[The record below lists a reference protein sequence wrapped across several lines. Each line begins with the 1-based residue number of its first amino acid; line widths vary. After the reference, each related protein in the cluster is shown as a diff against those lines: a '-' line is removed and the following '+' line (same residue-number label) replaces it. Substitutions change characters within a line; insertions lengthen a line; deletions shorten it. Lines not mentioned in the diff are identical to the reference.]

1 MITLIE
7 PYFLE
12 HIEKVQLI
20 NQEILQKRNKW
31 TPEVNIKREKRETRE
46 SNKSKLIL
54 E

>member
-7 PYFLE
+7 PYFPDY
-12 HIEKVQLI
+12 IEKVQVI
-20 NQEILQKRNKW
+20 NEETLQKRNKW
-31 TPEVNIKREKRETRE
+31 TPEVIIKREKREARE

>member
-7 PYFLE
+7 SYFPE
-12 HIEKVQLI
+12 YIEKVQLI
-20 NQEILQKRNKW
+20 NEEILQKRNKW
-31 TPEVNIKREKRETRE
+31 TPEVSIKREKREARE